1 MGVCC
6 VMPFTVDFKLT
17 RTGELKLSNSTYE
30 KLLSQAMNDICLEI
44 ERNMKEPGFSV
55 ASLNKNMAKK
65 GTGEGVTRV
74 DPWGGAPVDTG
85 RLRGA
90 ITSELSNPTVKLI
103 KTPNVE
109 YAGYVIDGTS
119 KMAPNNFP
127 KRAYDKAHKN
137 NAEARAVE
145 KAKNGLGL
153 D

>member
-1 MGVCC
+1 
-6 VMPFTVDFKLT
+6 MPFTVDFKLT
-17 RTGELKLSNSTYE
+17 RSGEFKLSSSTYE
-30 KLLSQAMNDICLEI
+30 KLLSLAMDNLCLEI

-55 ASLNKNMAKK
+55 SALKKSTEKK
-65 GTGEGVTRV
+65 GTGGGVTRM

-85 RLRGA
+85 RLKGA
-90 ITSELSNPTVKLI
+90 ITSELSNPTLKLI
-103 KTPNVE
+103 KTPNIE

-127 KRAYDKAHKN
+127 KRAYTKAHKN

-145 KAKNGLGL
+145 KAKNSIGL